1 MWRFSRIQSADRP
14 RYTFAGG
21 EAMRTRR
28 PRTIRAARAA
38 ASAEV
43 SGTSRLDGCVDA
55 LIPDSRVEL
64 QRKRQPNVDAT
75 ASAPRSRNSIE
86 ETIRDRSPIAGSAG
100 TSVGPPDRRT
110 RRGRRRPPASG
121 PGGLPSMKTRNQSGA
136 SGAAGPM
143 TRCTSRVW
151 NRVAIRTL
159 GWFRS
164 AVSSSTVQSPE
175 SAQ

>member
-64 QRKRQPNVDAT
+64 QRTRQPNVDAT
-75 ASAPRSRNSIE
+75 PRRHGPGTRSKKRSAIGPPLP
-86 ETIRDRSPIAGSAG
+86 DQLVHP
-100 TSVGPPDRRT
+100 VGPPDRRT

-164 AVSSSTVQSPE
+164 AVSSSTVQSP
-175 SAQ
+175 